1 MALTDIATVAGI
13 VSSAAL
19 TISLVYVALQVRQ
32 AEKNQ
37 RGLMQQGR
45 ANRLDM
51 MLLQM
56 AEPQISSIWIKGS
69 QTPESLTA

>member
-1 MALTDIATVAGI
+1 MALTDIATVSNI

-45 ANRLDM
+45 ANRLHDR
-51 MLLQM
+51 LRYRREGAGWAVERLG
-56 AEPQISSIWIKGS
+56 P
-69 QTPESLTA
+69 